1 MAVQKV
7 EYGGTTLIDLTADT
21 ATAADVLQ
29 GKTFHKADGTIATG
43 SIAKLAAQ
51 TFTPTTADQTIAAG
65 KYLDGAQTI
74 KGDANLVASNIA
86 SGVSIFG
93 VVGTFAGGGG
103 GTSLFEGI
111 VMRSFASSA
120 IIENAAITTVGD
132 YAFYRCSKLQA
143 VSFPNVSEVQN
154 MGFGWTF
161 IKTANLPSCLTLRSS
176 AFYRCSTLTTIVA
189 PLCASIYG
197 SAFYWCSSLS
207 NISFPN
213 CDFIGGS
220 ETFNDT
226 ALRYA
231 SFPACTGLYGTSNF
245 RSCIYL
251 KEASFPL
258 MSLSIGA
265 YNFAN
270 CGNLTTVYFPIASN
284 MGTSVFMSCSRLTDV
299 TLTSCKGMGQSAF
312 YGCYSLSTLS
322 LPNMGNI
329 ANNGFAKC
337 YNLLSLYLMGSSVCK
352 LNSVNA
358 FSSTPI
364 SNYTTSTGGVYGS
377 IFVPASLYSAYISST
392 NWVTY
397 SARIVSV

>member
-7 EYGGTTLIDLTADT
+7 TYGGTTLIDLTADT

-29 GKTFHKADGTIATG
+29 SKTFHKADGTIATG

-93 VVGTFAGGGG
+93 VTGTFAGGG

-120 IIENAAITTVGD
+120 IIENAAITTVGS
-132 YAFYRCSKLQA
+132 YAFYRCSGLQE
-143 VSFPNVSEVQN
+143 VSFPNASEVQIW
-154 MGFGWTF
+154 GFGWTY
-161 IKTANLPSCLTLRSS
+161 IKSANLSSCLTIWSN
-176 AFYRCSTLTTIVA
+176 AFYRCSGLTTIVA
-189 PLCASIYG
+189 PLCSSIYG
-197 SAFYWCSSLS
+197 SAFYWCNQLSS
-207 NISFPN
+207 ISFPN
-213 CDFIGGS
+213 CNYIGGS
-220 ETFNDT
+220 ETFNET
-226 ALRYA
+226 SIRYA
-231 SFPACTGLYGTSNF
+231 SFPACTTLYGTSDF
-245 RSCIYL
+245 RSCSYL
-251 KEASFPL
+251 MEASFPL
-258 MSLSIGA
+258 MSLSVGA
-265 YNFAN
+265 YTFAN
-270 CGNLTTVYFPIASN
+270 CGNLTTVYFPRASYV
-284 MGTSVFMSCSRLTDV
+284 GTSVFMSCSRLTDV

-322 LPNMGNI
+322 LPNMENI

-397 SARIVSV
+397 SARFVSV